1 MFFWLLSHIHDRMI
15 GFGVP
20 IDDGGGWSNR
30 ILAADGGSR
39 GIERLRGHQVG
50 GGDHG

>member
-1 MFFWLLSHIHDRMI
+1 MFFWLLGHIDDRVI

-39 GIERLRGHQVG
+39 RIERLGGHQVG
-50 GGDHG
+50 G